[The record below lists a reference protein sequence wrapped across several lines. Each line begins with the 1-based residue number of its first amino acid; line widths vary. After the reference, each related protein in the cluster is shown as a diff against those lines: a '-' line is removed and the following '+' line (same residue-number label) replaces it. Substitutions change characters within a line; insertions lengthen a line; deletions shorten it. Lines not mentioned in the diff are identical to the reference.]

1 MIAPNEG
8 AGGSPMPTCTGGY
21 VAVIAHAPSTT
32 PEAGTSRSLV
42 LLLAVACGAAVAN
55 LYYAQPLLHTIAGAF
70 DVSEATAGLLMT
82 VSQVGYV
89 LGLAFVVPLGDLR
102 ERRAL
107 ISGTMLV
114 SAAGL
119 ALAAAAPSFVVFG
132 AALAIVGVTSCVAQ
146 VIVPMSSSLAAE
158 HERGRVVGMVMSG
171 LLVGILFAR
180 TASGLIASAFGWR
193 TVFVFGAAA
202 MLVLAAVL
210 SRRLPRV
217 PPTTE
222 LGYGGVL
229 RSVLVLIREE
239 PILRQRML
247 LGALDFG
254 CFSALWTT
262 LAFLLSAPPYG
273 YGNAVIGL
281 FGLAGVAGALAA
293 SLAGRLSDRGLGS
306 QTTLASIVILFASWG
321 LVAAGKTSVLALIIG
336 IAVLDLGAQA
346 LHISNQSAIYALH
359 PDSRSRL
366 TTAYM
371 VSCFIGA
378 SLLSALGSIVYA
390 SSGWSGVC
398 VLGAVTAGLA
408 LVVWTLTA
416 LAQRSAERRLEPA
429 GGEFE

>member
-1 MIAPNEG
+1 M
-8 AGGSPMPTCTGGY
+8 
-21 VAVIAHAPSTT
+21 
-32 PEAGTSRSLV
+32 
-42 LLLAVACGAAVAN
+42 ACGAAVAN

-119 ALAAAAPSFVVFG
+119 ALAAAAPTFVVFG

-171 LLVGILFAR
+171 LLIGILFAR

-193 TVFVFGAAA
+193 TVFVFGAAV

-222 LGYGGVL
+222 LGYRSVL

-336 IAVLDLGAQA
+336 IAVLDFGAQA

-398 VLGAVTAGLA
+398 VLGAATAGLA